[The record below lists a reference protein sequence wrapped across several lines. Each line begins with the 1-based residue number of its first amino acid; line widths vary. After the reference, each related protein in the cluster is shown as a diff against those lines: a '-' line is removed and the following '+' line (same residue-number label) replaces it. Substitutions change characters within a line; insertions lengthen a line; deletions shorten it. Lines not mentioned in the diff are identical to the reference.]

1 MLSVNSNAGAAQ
13 ALRALTAV
21 SMDREQIQ
29 SRINTG
35 LKVASPRDNGA
46 MWAIANGLRE
56 TTSLYRVQDQSL
68 ARAETVLDVTLAA
81 LEGVSDLLI
90 EMKEIAVALSD
101 DSLDASSFAALEE
114 DYVALFQQ
122 TVTMVENA
130 TFNGVNLLD
139 GSTLSMQ
146 PLGVGVISG
155 ANISS
160 LLQTGVSTTPAAVDL
175 GGVVSGYSGTVTG
188 NFSAVSN
195 GNFNGDVWGDM
206 SGVVNGSFT
215 GDIYGDFLGVINN
228 GFSGTVY
235 GQNLGVINGTNS
247 GTFHNG
253 SVAPPNPFTF
263 ADEHAALEDYI
274 SGSFTG
280 IGQPGSATATDYA
293 GRVAS
298 LNNLQEGLGQF
309 MAGLGAQAKAVT
321 IQRTF
326 VNEKLDVTQ
335 SVRGSLIDA
344 DLARE
349 SARLAATQT
358 REQLAIQALSIANSA
373 PSILTRLFA

>member
-1 MLSVNSNAGAAQ
+1 MLSVNSNSGAAQ

-35 LKVASPRDNGA
+35 LKVASPRDDGA

-101 DSLDASSFAALEE
+101 ASLDASSFSALEE
-114 DYVALFQQ
+114 DYAALFQQ

-130 TFNGVNLLD
+130 SFNGVNLLD

-146 PLGVGVISG
+146 PLGVGVISS

-160 LLQTGVSTTPAAVDL
+160 LLQTGVSTTPAAVDV
-175 GGVVSGYSGTVTG
+175 GAITSGYSGTVTG
-188 NFSAVSN
+188 NYSGISN
-195 GNFNGDVWGDM
+195 GNFNGDVWGNM

-228 GFSGTVY
+228 GFSGTIY
-235 GQNLGVINGTNS
+235 GQNLGVINGANS

-280 IGQPGSATATDYA
+280 IDQPSPSTPTAYA
-293 GRVAS
+293 GRAAS
-298 LNNLQEGLGQF
+298 LNDLQEGLGQF

-335 SVRGSLIDA
+335 SIRGSLIDA
-344 DLARE
+344 DLAKE
-349 SARLAATQT
+349 SARLTASQT

>member
-1 MLSVNSNAGAAQ
+1 MLSVNSNADAAQ

-21 SMDREQIQ
+21 SVDREQIQ

-35 LKVASPRDNGA
+35 LRVANPKDDGA

-56 TTSLYRVQDQSL
+56 TSSTYRVQDQSL

-90 EMKEIAVALSD
+90 EMREIAVALSD
-101 DSLDASSFAALEE
+101 ETLDTASFEALEE

-130 TFNGVNLLD
+130 SFNGVNLLD
-139 GSTLSMQ
+139 GSNLSMQ
-146 PLGVGVISG
+146 PLGFPEISG
-155 ANISS
+155 ANFSS
-160 LLQTGVSTTPAAVDL
+160 LLQTGVTSTPAAVD
-175 GGVVSGYSGTVTG
+175 VSGIFNGYSGTITG
-188 NFSAVSN
+188 SFSGISN
-195 GNFNGDVWGDM
+195 GNVNADVWGNV
-206 SGVVNGSFT
+206 SGIINGSFSGDVYGDFSAIVSGSFT
-215 GDIYGDFLGVINN
+215 G
-228 GFSGTVY
+228 TVY
-235 GQNLGVINGTNS
+235 GNNSGIINGTNN

-274 SGSFTG
+274 TGAFTG
-280 IGQPGSATATDYA
+280 VGQPGSSTATAYA
-293 GRVAS
+293 GRVSS
-298 LNNLQEGLGQF
+298 LNDLQEGLGQF

-335 SVRGSLIDA
+335 SIRGSLIDA
-344 DLARE
+344 DLAKE